1 MQVGLITLFPG
12 MFSALTE
19 YGVTGRA
26 IRNRQVN
33 LKYWNPR
40 DFTTDRHRTV
50 DDRPYGGGPGMLMK
64 TGPLTQAIV
73 AAKVAATVATST
85 GTGSP
90 RVIYLSPQGKPLD
103 QAKVVQ
109 LAQEPGLVLLCGR
122 YEGVDERVLTTLID
136 EEISLGDFVL
146 SGGELA
152 AMALLDAVTRRLPGV
167 LGDAESA
174 LQDSFEGG
182 LLDHPQYTR
191 PEVFEGLT
199 VPDVLLSGDHA
210 RIALWRAQ
218 ERLKATWRK
227 RPDIVQKLQQGG
239 ALSREQQVLL
249 ERLLKE
255 DEIKDGHG
263 NS

>member
-1 MQVGLITLFPG
+1 MQVGLVTLFPG

-26 IRNRQVN
+26 IRNGQVN

-64 TGPLTQAIV
+64 TGPLTLAIQ
-73 AAKVAATVATST
+73 AAKSAATQ
-85 GTGSP
+85 GTLAP
-90 RVIYLSPQGKPLD
+90 RVVYLSPQGKPLD

-174 LQDSFEGG
+174 LQDSFEDG

-191 PEVFEGLT
+191 PEVFEGLA

-210 RIALWRAQ
+210 RIAMWRAQ

-239 ALSREQQVLL
+239 ALSREQQILL
-249 ERLLKE
+249 QDLLKQ
-255 DEIKDGHG
+255 G
-263 NS
+263 